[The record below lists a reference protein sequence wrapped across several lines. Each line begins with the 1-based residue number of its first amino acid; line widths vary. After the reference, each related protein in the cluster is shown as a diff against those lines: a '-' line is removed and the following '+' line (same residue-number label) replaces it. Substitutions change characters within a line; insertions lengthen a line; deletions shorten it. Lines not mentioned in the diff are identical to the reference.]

1 MEQQFINQ
9 IFYGFP
15 SKENGQYLDK
25 ATIYDKYY
33 SQFTN
38 TPFPANDSAE
48 TMKELYVISNALND
62 GKDKNVHLIIDQQYY
77 SYALKQFA
85 KQGINISDETLQK
98 IILNVAPLVMRLKMH
113 YQRPR
118 PFQLGFLANIPLF
131 PHGSTPAQAPAY
143 PSGHGCQARYFA
155 LVLSHFFPEKE
166 DFLIQLSDFIAY
178 SRVSIGV
185 HFPSDNAFGQAI
197 AEYLFK
203 TPETKAFLDSIQSEI
218 VK

>member
-15 SKENGQYLDK
+15 SKENAEYLDK

-33 SQFTN
+33 SNFLN
-38 TPFPANDSAE
+38 TPFPANDSSE
-48 TMKELYVISNALND
+48 TMKELFIISQALND

-77 SYALKQFA
+77 SYVLQQFK
-85 KQGINISDETLQK
+85 KQGIEVSEDTLMK
-98 IILNVAPLVMRLKMH
+98 IVLNVAPLVMRLKMH

-118 PFQLGFLANIPLF
+118 PNQLGFIANIPIF
-131 PHGSTPAQAPAY
+131 PHGSTPALSPAY

-155 LVLSHFFPEKE
+155 LVMSYFFPEKE
-166 DFLIQLSDFIAY
+166 DFFIQLSDYIAF

-185 HFPSDNAFGQAI
+185 HYPSDNAFGQAI

-203 TPETKAFLDSIQSEI
+203 TPETKAFLESIRNEI